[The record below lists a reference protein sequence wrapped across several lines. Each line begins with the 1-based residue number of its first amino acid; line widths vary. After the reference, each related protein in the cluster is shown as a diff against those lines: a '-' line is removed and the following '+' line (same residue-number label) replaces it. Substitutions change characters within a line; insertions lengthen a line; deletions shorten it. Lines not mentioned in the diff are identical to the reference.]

1 MLIVECAPGH
11 APERRYVLDVLLGVF
26 LGLEHRVVERPGED
40 VVIRREDG
48 KSLAVADVLL
58 RREGGLLERT
68 ALPRAPLARC
78 GTAVGDL
85 PVLYGDPA
93 VHVEERSIRLGID
106 IFGGVFALLTRLEEA
121 VEGPR
126 DAHGRFPASESLAVR
141 EGFLDRPLANEYA
154 ELLWWALAKL
164 WPDLRRRPRSFRLLP
179 THDVDWPWYSTGVLT
194 EVLREAARDVLRRRG
209 LAAARLRSTLAVRRH
224 GRESDP
230 CNTFDF
236 LMDESESR
244 GLRSAFYFM
253 TGQTHGVHDPGYPI
267 DDLWLGDLLRR
278 IEERGHEVG
287 LHPSYGTFL
296 DEAGLRRE
304 LDRLRD
310 VTGRQ
315 PLGGRQHFLR
325 FAVPETWRS
334 WDAAGLSYDST
345 LGFAAA
351 PGFRCG
357 TCYEYPVFD
366 LQERRALGLV
376 ERPLIAMEASLL
388 DYQGLS
394 PEAAAEEMRRLREIC
409 RSFDGD
415 FVFLWHNNRLSRER
429 ERAAYRAVLD

>member
-1 MLIVECAPGH
+1 M
-11 APERRYVLDVLLGVF
+11 
-26 LGLEHRVVERPGED
+26 
-40 VVIRREDG
+40 
-48 KSLAVADVLL
+48 
-58 RREGGLLERT
+58 
-68 ALPRAPLARC
+68 
-78 GTAVGDL
+78 
-85 PVLYGDPA
+85 
-93 VHVEERSIRLGID
+93 
-106 IFGGVFALLTRLEEA
+106 
-121 VEGPR
+121 
-126 DAHGRFPASESLAVR
+126 R

-154 ELLWWALAKL
+154 ELLWWALERL
-164 WPDLRRRPRSFRLLP
+164 WPDLRRRLRSFRLLP
-179 THDVDWPWYSTGVLT
+179 THDVDWPWYSRGVLT
-194 EVLREAARDVLRRRG
+194 ESLREAARDVLRGRG
-209 LAAARLRSTLAVRRH
+209 LAAARLRSALAVRRR

-253 TGQTHGVHDPGYPI
+253 TGQTHRVHDPGCPI
-267 DDLWLGDLLRR
+267 DDPWLGDVLRR
-278 IEERGHEVG
+278 IDERGHEVG

-296 DEAGLRRE
+296 DEAELRRE

-310 VTGRQ
+310 ATGRQ

-366 LQERRALGLV
+366 LQERRALDLV

-388 DYQGLS
+388 DHQGLS

-409 RSFDGD
+409 KSFDGD
-415 FVFLWHNNRLSRER
+415 FVFLWHNNRLSEER